1 VNHATSLLSHVQAL
15 HGAGRI
21 SATGLAEATAYTL
34 LINGRF
40 LRHRADYED
49 GLHQLCVARGLLDVL
64 GSSARSTRDQA
75 LYSLFGDEAGPEIRY
90 CAHELGSNKAY
101 DVEGLVTHF
110 GTKHREGL
118 VEGYDALIAKVQA
131 EGQKGEELQPLMWD
145 DEPVPVRNPELVDA
159 LLKVQRAQRKLKA
172 GTDEK
177 GKASV
182 TSGKKGV
189 AAYDAILLALS
200 DAEEIAKKLAEAQ
213 KVWHSLVSIVCSPG

>member
-1 VNHATSLLSHVQAL
+1 M
-15 HGAGRI
+15 
-21 SATGLAEATAYTL
+21 
-34 LINGRF
+34 
-40 LRHRADYED
+40 
-49 GLHQLCVARGLLDVL
+49 L

-110 GTKHREGL
+110 GAKHQEGL
-118 VEGYDALIAKVQA
+118 VEGYDALIGKVRA
-131 EGQKGEELQPLMWD
+131 EGQGTGEGRSEELQPLLWD
-145 DEPVPVRNPELVDA
+145 EEPVPVRNPELVDV
-159 LLKVQRAQRKLKA
+159 LLRVQRGQAKLKA
-172 GTDEK
+172 STDEK
-177 GKASV
+177 GKAGV

-213 KVWHSLVSIVCSPG
+213 KVHQFLGPISSIH